1 MGGATPGQEVLF
13 RTVACASQRR
23 HLQIHAANQARTAAV
38 ADPTE
43 IVRRQLEPRKLRRV
57 SEGSQQVTVA
67 QESRIGPDIDRK
79 NDGGCVKTA
88 LCMATIFKSSAA
100 T

>member
-1 MGGATPGQEVLF
+1 
-13 RTVACASQRR
+13 
-23 HLQIHAANQARTAAV
+23 V

-79 NDGGCVKTA
+79 KRRGLREDRFVHGDDLQVLGRHMTGA
-88 LCMATIFKSSAA
+88 AAMAGRSCLQGRGD
-100 T
+100 